1 MTGGFNLTERIQTV
15 TKKLADVNAEMAWE
29 AAGTAA
35 DVAGMI
41 DPTPISDAVG
51 AGIAIRNGDFLGAG
65 LNVVGMIP
73 YLGDAVAK
81 PIKATRVAKRV
92 LALKEKATL
101 LTKELADLNALKKK
115 EEAAELA
122 AKEAKIAA
130 DAKKV
135 KDAEKAAAEQEKA
148 AAKAK
153 DKDCEDCAKGGKPT
167 KIMPKKRVT
176 CFSSK
181 KLDPSK
187 SKEFAEQLKRQEEAL
202 NNLTVKQYNDARAF
216 FKKNGRAG
224 SGLAQK
230 KAREKYKKALVSKL
244 TDENRNLKKMSLD
257 DAKAA
262 AQTEAKNT
270 MKSLAALHEPD
281 MIAGG
286 KDEAVRLGDKSVN
299 SSIGSQWKSR
309 VKELD
314 EATSKIPAAEQAN
327 TKMNAKLPKCR
338 K

>member
-122 AKEAKIAA
+122 AKEAKVAA
-130 DAKKV
+130 DAKKA
-135 KDAEKAAAEQEKA
+135 KDAEKAAAEQEKT

-153 DKDCEDCAKGGKPT
+153 DKDCENCDKTGKPI
-167 KIMPKKRVT
+167 KEMKRVVMDP
-176 CFSSK
+176 CFAPGK
-181 KLDPSK
+181 RLAPSK
-187 SKEFAEQLKRQEEAL
+187 AGEFAAQLKRQEEAI
-202 NNLTVKQYNDARAF
+202 NRMTVKEFQDARAF
-216 FKKNGRAG
+216 FGKNKRKGTG
-224 SGLAQK
+224 DAQK
-230 KAREKYKKALVSKL
+230 KARADYEDLLNTELREKYMEKFSPKV
-244 TDENRNLKKMSLD
+244 
-257 DAKAA
+257 AKEMAA
-262 AQTEAKNT
+262 TEAKLK
-270 MKSLAALHEPD
+270 MKDLAALHEPD

-286 KDEAVRLGDKSVN
+286 KDEVIRLGDKSVN
-299 SSIGSQWKSR
+299 SSIGSQWRTR
-309 VKELD
+309 VGVLD
-314 EATSKIPAAEQAN
+314 EAASHVDPADAAN
-327 TKMNAKLPKCR
+327 TKMNVDLKHC
-338 K
+338 

>member
-35 DVAGMI
+35 DVAGMV

-130 DAKKV
+130 DAKKA

-153 DKDCEDCAKGGKPT
+153 DKDCEDCGKAGKP
-167 KIMPKKRVT
+167 PKKMKRFDLDP
-176 CFSSK
+176 CISPK

-187 SKEFAEQLKRQEEAL
+187 AKEFTEQLQRQQDALNRMTVKEYQDARTFFNANKRQGTGSAQKLARKQYEDQLRTRLNKEYAKSMSPATAKQRALEEA
-202 NNLTVKQYNDARAF
+202 K
-216 FKKNGRAG
+216 
-224 SGLAQK
+224 
-230 KAREKYKKALVSKL
+230 
-244 TDENRNLKKMSLD
+244 KKMLD
-257 DAKAA
+257 I
-262 AQTEAKNT
+262 
-270 MKSLAALHEPD
+270 AALHEPD

-286 KDEAVRLGDKSVN
+286 KDTITNLGDRSVN
-299 SSIGSQWKSR
+299 SSIGSQWRTR
-309 VKELD
+309 VPLID
-314 EATSKIPAAEQAN
+314 EEVNKIPEAQRA
-327 TKMNAKLPKCR
+327 TTTMNVKLDCGK

>member
-35 DVAGMI
+35 DVAGMV

-122 AKEAKIAA
+122 AKEVKISA

-135 KDAEKAAAEQEKA
+135 KDAEKATAEQEKA
-148 AAKAK
+148 IAKAK
-153 DKDCEDCAKGGKPT
+153 DKDCEDCSKASTPPQATNQSGAVPPT
-167 KIMPKKRVT
+167 QVT
-176 CFSSK
+176 NAIANP
-181 KLDPSK
+181 LRAGQLH
-187 SKEFAEQLKRQEEAL
+187 EAEQL
-202 NNLTVKQYNDARAF
+202 
-216 FKKNGRAG
+216 
-224 SGLAQK
+224 
-230 KAREKYKKALVSKL
+230 
-244 TDENRNLKKMSLD
+244 
-257 DAKAA
+257 
-262 AQTEAKNT
+262 
-270 MKSLAALHEPD
+270 AALGIGKNNEVFRPSIEQTQSATFKAIVGD
-281 MIAGG
+281 PKYTKGG
-286 KDEAVRLGDKSVN
+286 QLKGTIFDGVDNGYLEIKGGASELNSTYQLRLQTYKATIDRQPFSIQTTRPLNPQFKDYLDAWGVN
-299 SSIGSQWKSR
+299 VIK
-309 VKELD
+309 
-314 EATSKIPAAEQAN
+314 
-327 TKMNAKLPKCR
+327 PK
-338 K
+338 

>member
-35 DVAGMI
+35 DVAGMV

-122 AKEAKIAA
+122 AKEAKIAV
-130 DAKKV
+130 DAKKAQ
-135 KDAEKAAAEQEKA
+135 DAEKAAAEQ
-148 AAKAK
+148 
-153 DKDCEDCAKGGKPT
+153 
-167 KIMPKKRVT
+167 
-176 CFSSK
+176 
-181 KLDPSK
+181 
-187 SKEFAEQLKRQEEAL
+187 KRQQLRPKIKIARIAAQKRKL
-202 NNLTVKQYNDARAF
+202 KLKVPRQKQLQLTV
-216 FKKNGRAG
+216 
-224 SGLAQK
+224 
-230 KAREKYKKALVSKL
+230 
-244 TDENRNLKKMSLD
+244 
-257 DAKAA
+257 
-262 AQTEAKNT
+262 
-270 MKSLAALHEPD
+270 
-281 MIAGG
+281 
-286 KDEAVRLGDKSVN
+286 
-299 SSIGSQWKSR
+299 
-309 VKELD
+309 
-314 EATSKIPAAEQAN
+314 
-327 TKMNAKLPKCR
+327 
-338 K
+338 

>member
-35 DVAGMI
+35 DVAGMV

-122 AKEAKIAA
+122 AKEAKVAA
-130 DAKKV
+130 DAKKA

-153 DKDCEDCAKGGKPT
+153 DKDCEDCAKAGKPL
-167 KIMPKKRVT
+167 KEMKQVEVKP
-176 CFSSK
+176 CFAPGK
-181 KLDPSK
+181 KLGASRAE
-187 SKEFAEQLKRQEEAL
+187 EFRQQLERQEAAL
-202 NNLTVKQYNDARAF
+202 NRMTVKEYEDARAF
-216 FKKNGRAG
+216 FKVNKRKGTGANQQRARKEYETVLTNDLFTDFRKTNSYG
-224 SGLAQK
+224 AAMK
-230 KAREKYKKALVSKL
+230 KAKE
-244 TDENRNLKKMSLD
+244 
-257 DAKAA
+257 AA
-262 AQTEAKNT
+262 ALK
-270 MKSLAALHEPD
+270 MKDIAALHEPD

-286 KDEAVRLGDKSVN
+286 IDAVANMGDRRVN
-299 SSIGSQWKSR
+299 SSIGSQWKNR
-309 VKELD
+309 VGEIDNAAKD
-314 EATSKIPAAEQAN
+314 IPDIDKAN
-327 TKMNAKLPKCR
+327 TKMNVKLPHC
-338 K
+338 